1 MERYYSSCLQQSP
14 LGLVPLSEVLP
25 NSIHLRETTQVC
37 LEREESTQMKILF
50 KTLNN
55 PSGMTL

>member
-14 LGLVPLSEVLP
+14 LGLVPSSEVLP
-25 NSIHLRETTQVC
+25 NSIHLKETTQVC

>member
-14 LGLVPLSEVLP
+14 LELVPLSEVLP
-25 NSIHLRETTQVC
+25 NSIHLKETTQVC